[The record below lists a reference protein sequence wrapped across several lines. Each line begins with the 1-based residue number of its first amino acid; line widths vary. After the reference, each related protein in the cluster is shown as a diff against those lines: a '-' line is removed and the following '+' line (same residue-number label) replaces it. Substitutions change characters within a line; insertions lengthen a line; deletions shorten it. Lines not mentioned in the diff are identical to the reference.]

1 MTTEV
6 YFRESEKHSKRHQH
20 LLCYPSGHR
29 CVSLL
34 LGLQLYYI
42 DQPFSFCT
50 NSVQFF
56 FITIALWHRSRSEMV
71 ISLEV
76 FLLLRIVLD
85 SLVFWLFHIKLRI
98 ALLMPVENCVVIF
111 MGHSMGSLDYFW

>member
-1 MTTEV
+1 
-6 YFRESEKHSKRHQH
+6 
-20 LLCYPSGHR
+20 
-29 CVSLL
+29 
-34 LGLQLYYI
+34 
-42 DQPFSFCT
+42 
-50 NSVQFF
+50 
-56 FITIALWHRSRSEMV
+56 MV